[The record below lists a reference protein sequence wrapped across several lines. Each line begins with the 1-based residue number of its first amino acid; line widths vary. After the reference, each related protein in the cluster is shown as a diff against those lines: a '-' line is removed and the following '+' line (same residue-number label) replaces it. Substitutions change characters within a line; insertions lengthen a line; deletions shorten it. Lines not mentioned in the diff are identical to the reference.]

1 MILIRLLPLIL
12 ATLLFAAHVMRFNG
26 LPAALLILALLF
38 TLFVP
43 RSWILNLWQVLIGL
57 ALIEW
62 LRTAIIL
69 INMRL
74 ALDLP
79 YMRLAVIMVAVILF
93 NGLVIYWL
101 NHKKLRRFYK
111 EPGRIQTPDSSQN

>member
-1 MILIRLLPLIL
+1 MILVRLLPLIL
-12 ATLLFAAHVMRFNG
+12 ATLLFAAHIMRFNG
-26 LPAALLILALLF
+26 LPAALLVLALLV
-38 TLFVP
+38 TLFIP

-69 INMRL
+69 IKMRL
-74 ALDLP
+74 VLDLP
-79 YMRLAVIMVAVILF
+79 YVRLALIMAAVILF
-93 NGLVIYWL
+93 NGFVIYWL

-111 EPGRIQTPDSSQN
+111 EPDRMQASEPS